1 VPWQPYHTVWALVV
15 FGWIGNYVVR
25 MAFSPLLEPVM
36 AEFGLS
42 HAGAGFLFS
51 VFFYGYM
58 VMQIPAGF
66 LGDRFGRKRVLVCGI
81 VLVSGATLLTGLA
94 PTLFVLGLSR
104 LLSGL
109 AQGMY
114 FANDRPII
122 ATVTPPH
129 RLALG
134 QGISFSG
141 LGLGNAL
148 GVVAG
153 GVLGA
158 VLPWRAVFLV
168 LMGLP
173 LVAATLIGWLVP
185 DVGRRPGAGRS
196 PGDPVT
202 RPLVP
207 AEARADLPAARAD
220 TAGLRT
226 DVSAPP
232 SDAPARHAM
241 APAAGRPAAEA
252 GPAQVFRHPDLW
264 RLGLAG
270 MCPIWTQFLIG
281 TWGPAFFVELGV
293 QEMARSALYAS
304 LLGVAAPPGLL
315 AMGALSDGLLRR
327 GLARKVVVGM
337 GLLGMAVAVALMG
350 LTVQLRG
357 PAWLLAVL
365 VFVTSFFL
373 WGVWAPV
380 YATIAE
386 LFPPRVMGVAFGFL
400 NAISFVSAVLT
411 PYVNG
416 WIKDWTGSFAW
427 GCYVAAVIA
436 LAGVPVALA
445 VRPAFRLTAPAAG
458 AARGPAAEGA

>member
-1 VPWQPYHTVWALVV
+1 MPWQAYHTVWALLV

-58 VMQIPAGF
+58 AMQVPAGL
-66 LGDRFGRKRVLVCGI
+66 LGDRFGRKRVLVAGI
-81 VLVSGATLLTGLA
+81 LLVAVATLVTGLA
-94 PTLFVLGLSR
+94 PSLLVLGLSR

-122 ATVTPPH
+122 AAATPPH

-148 GVVAG
+148 GLLLG
-153 GVLGA
+153 GALGE
-158 VLPWRAVFLV
+158 LMPWRTVFLV
-168 LMGLP
+168 LTVLP
-173 LVAATLIGWLVP
+173 VVSAVLVGWYVP
-185 DVGRRPGAGRS
+185 DP
-196 PGDPVT
+196 T
-202 RPLVP
+202 RPTP
-207 AEARADLPAARAD
+207 RAARA
-220 TAGLRT
+220 
-226 DVSAPP
+226 APP
-232 SDAPARHAM
+232 
-241 APAAGRPAAEA
+241 GGLGE
-252 GPAQVFRHPDLW
+252 VFRHRDLW
-264 RLGLAG
+264 LLGLAG

-281 TWGPAFFVELGV
+281 TWGPALFIELGV
-293 QEMARSALYAS
+293 RELSRSALYAS
-304 LLGVAAPPGLL
+304 LLGFAAPPGLL
-315 AMGALSDGLLRR
+315 ALGVVSDRLLRR
-327 GLARKVVVGM
+327 GVGRNVVAAAALLGLGLAVGGM
-337 GLLGMAVAVALMG
+337 GVV
-350 LTVQLRG
+350 VQLRG
-357 PAWLLAVL
+357 QAWLLAVL

-380 YATIAE
+380 YAMVAE
-386 LFPPRVMGVAFGFL
+386 LFPQRVMGVAFGLL
-400 NAISFVSAVLT
+400 NAISFVAAVLT

-427 GCYVAAVIA
+427 GCYTAALIA
-436 LAGVPVALA
+436 LAGIPVAMA
-445 VRPAFRLTAPAAG
+445 VRPAFRLGRA
-458 AARGPAAEGA
+458 GPAV

>member
-1 VPWQPYHTVWALVV
+1 MPWQAYHTVWALLV

-58 VMQIPAGF
+58 AMQVPAGL
-66 LGDRFGRKRVLVCGI
+66 LGDRFGRKRVLVTGI
-81 VLVSGATLLTGLA
+81 LLVAVATLVTGLA
-94 PTLFVLGLSR
+94 PSLLVLGLSR

-122 ATVTPPH
+122 AAATPPH

-148 GVVAG
+148 GLLLG
-153 GVLGA
+153 GALGE
-158 VLPWRAVFLV
+158 LMPWRTVFLV
-168 LMGLP
+168 LTVLP
-173 LVAATLIGWLVP
+173 VVSAVLIGWYVP
-185 DVGRRPGAGRS
+185 DP
-196 PGDPVT
+196 T
-202 RPLVP
+202 RPAP
-207 AEARADLPAARAD
+207 RAARA
-220 TAGLRT
+220 
-226 DVSAPP
+226 APP
-232 SDAPARHAM
+232 
-241 APAAGRPAAEA
+241 GGLGE
-252 GPAQVFRHPDLW
+252 VFRHRDLW
-264 RLGLAG
+264 LLGLAG

-281 TWGPAFFVELGV
+281 TWGPALFIELGV
-293 QEMARSALYAS
+293 RELSRSALYAS
-304 LLGVAAPPGLL
+304 LLGFAAPPGLL
-315 AMGALSDGLLRR
+315 ALGVVSDRLLRR
-327 GLARKVVVGM
+327 GVGRNVVAAAALLGLGLAVGGM
-337 GLLGMAVAVALMG
+337 GVV
-350 LTVQLRG
+350 VQLRG
-357 PAWLLAVL
+357 QAWLLAVL

-380 YATIAE
+380 YAMVAE
-386 LFPPRVMGVAFGFL
+386 LFPQRVMGVAFGLL
-400 NAISFVSAVLT
+400 NAISFVAAVLT

-427 GCYVAAVIA
+427 GCYIAALIA
-436 LAGVPVALA
+436 LVGIPVAMA
-445 VRPAFRLTAPAAG
+445 VRPAFRLGRADPAV
-458 AARGPAAEGA
+458 